1 MNRWLEERQIGGP
14 FCSESITIL
23 LDVSAGSQQYIE
35 DCQVCCRPMQ
45 VTLDVNDGEIA
56 SLQVDCAS

>member
-1 MNRWLEERQIGGP
+1 MNRWLEERQIGCP

>member
-1 MNRWLEERQIGGP
+1 MNPWLEERQIGCP
-14 FCSESITIL
+14 FCSESITLL
-23 LDVSAGSQQYIE
+23 LDVSAGSQNYIE